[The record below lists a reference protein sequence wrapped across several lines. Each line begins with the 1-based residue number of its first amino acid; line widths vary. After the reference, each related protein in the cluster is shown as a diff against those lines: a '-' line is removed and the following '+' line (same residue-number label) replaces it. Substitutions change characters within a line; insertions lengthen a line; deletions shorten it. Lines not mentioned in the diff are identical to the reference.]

1 MTSKVFLHF
10 SVTGFGWSY
19 FKQKPINCNHCEYNF
34 KSIYLT
40 YKCEKG
46 DMVDL
51 STHAEDLKL
60 RLMTIELLRTA
71 KYKRNIT
78 YRELASKTDLPVT
91 VLSRYAKGH
100 VLPNTTR
107 AKQLW
112 RVLNKMVGLE
122 AELRSR
128 IKFDDAGYFDN
139 TEIVGD
145 YNILQQ
151 AANHALANFA
161 GKRVTKVLT
170 AAVDGIPLATM
181 VANALG
187 VNLIVAKR
195 NKEVGVKAF
204 IDETYILGRDS
215 GVTVTLYIPKEA
227 IKKRDSV
234 LIVDDMIK
242 SGETQE
248 ALVTL
253 VKKSKAE
260 VSGIFSLIAVGE
272 EWKKRLKS
280 GEESPSKSLPP

>member
-1 MTSKVFLHF
+1 MIT
-10 SVTGFGWSY
+10 
-19 FKQKPINCNHCEYNF
+19 
-34 KSIYLT
+34 
-40 YKCEKG
+40 
-46 DMVDL
+46 M

-78 YRELASKTDLPVT
+78 YRELASKTGLPVT

-100 VLPNTTR
+100 VLPNTSR

-112 RVLNKMVGLE
+112 KVLTKLVGLE
-122 AELRSR
+122 TELRSR
-128 IKFDDAGYFDN
+128 IKFDEDGYFDN

-161 GKRVTKVLT
+161 GRRVTKVLS

-187 VNLIVAKR
+187 VNLVVAKR

-204 IDETYILGRDS
+204 LEETYVLRGS
-215 GVTVTLYIPKEA
+215 GVTMTIYIPKEA

-234 LIVDDMIK
+234 LVVDDMIK
-242 SGETQE
+242 TGETQA
-248 ALVTL
+248 ALVNL
-253 VKKSKAE
+253 VRKAKAE
-260 VSGIFSLIAVGE
+260 MSGLFSLIAVGD
-272 EWKKRLKS
+272 EWKRVLKLS
-280 GEESPSKSLPP
+280 GECPVEVITYVKAPYESGTRY

>member
-1 MTSKVFLHF
+1 M
-10 SVTGFGWSY
+10 
-19 FKQKPINCNHCEYNF
+19 FKG
-34 KSIYLT
+34 
-40 YKCEKG
+40 EK
-46 DMVDL
+46 DM

-78 YRELASKTDLPVT
+78 YRELASKTGLPVT

-112 RVLNKMVGLE
+112 RVLTKLVGLE
-122 AELRSR
+122 TELRSR
-128 IKFDDAGYFDN
+128 IKFDETGYFDN

-161 GKRVTKVLT
+161 GKRVTKILT

-187 VNLIVAKR
+187 VNLILAKR

-204 IDETYILGRDS
+204 LDETYVMGKDS
-215 GVTVTLYIPKEA
+215 GVTVTLFIPKDA

-248 ALVTL
+248 ALGHL
-253 VKKSKAE
+253 VKKAKAE
-260 VSGIFSLIAVGE
+260 ISGVFSLVAVGD
-272 EWKKRLKS
+272 EWKERLKF
-280 GEESPSKSLPP
+280 GKDAPVEVVTYVKSPRE

>member
-1 MTSKVFLHF
+1 M
-10 SVTGFGWSY
+10 
-19 FKQKPINCNHCEYNF
+19 
-34 KSIYLT
+34 
-40 YKCEKG
+40 
-46 DMVDL
+46 

-78 YRELASKTDLPVT
+78 YRELSSKTGLPVT

-112 RVLNKMVGLE
+112 KVLTKLVGLE
-122 AELRSR
+122 TELRNR
-128 IKFDDAGYFDN
+128 IKFDETGYFDN
-139 TEIVGD
+139 TDIVGD

-161 GKRVTKVLT
+161 GKRVTKILT
-170 AAVDGIPLATM
+170 AATDGIPLATM

-187 VNLIVAKR
+187 VNLILAKR
-195 NKEVGVKAF
+195 SKEVGVKAF
-204 IDETYILGRDS
+204 LDVTYVLGKDS
-215 GVTVTLYIPKEA
+215 GVTVTLYIPKDA
-227 IKKRDSV
+227 FKKRDSV

-248 ALVTL
+248 ALAQL
-253 VKKSKAE
+253 VKRAKAE
-260 VSGIFSLIAVGE
+260 ISGVFSLIAVGDT
-272 EWKKRLKS
+272 WKERLKF
-280 GEESPSKSLPP
+280 GKDAPVEVVTYIKAPTK

>member
-1 MTSKVFLHF
+1 M
-10 SVTGFGWSY
+10 
-19 FKQKPINCNHCEYNF
+19 
-34 KSIYLT
+34 
-40 YKCEKG
+40 
-46 DMVDL
+46 

-78 YRELASKTDLPVT
+78 YRELASKTGLPVT

-112 RVLNKMVGLE
+112 RVLTKLVGLE
-122 AELRSR
+122 TELRSR
-128 IKFDDAGYFDN
+128 IKFDDTGYFDN

-170 AAVDGIPLATM
+170 AATDGIPLATM

-187 VNLIVAKR
+187 VNTVVAKR

-204 IDETYILGRDS
+204 IDETFILGKDS
-215 GVTVTLYIPKEA
+215 GVTVTLYIPKEI

-248 ALVTL
+248 ALINL
-253 VKKSKAE
+253 VKKAKAE
-260 VSGIFSLIAVGE
+260 ISGVFALIAVGDD
-272 EWKKRLKS
+272 WKRRLKVS
-280 GEESPSKSLPP
+280 GDAPIEIVTYVKSPIEMESR

>member
-1 MTSKVFLHF
+1 M
-10 SVTGFGWSY
+10 
-19 FKQKPINCNHCEYNF
+19 
-34 KSIYLT
+34 
-40 YKCEKG
+40 
-46 DMVDL
+46 

-78 YRELASKTDLPVT
+78 YRELASKTGLPVT

-112 RVLNKMVGLE
+112 RVLTKIVGLE
-122 AELRSR
+122 TELRNR
-128 IKFDDAGYFDN
+128 IKFDETGYFDN

-170 AAVDGIPLATM
+170 AATDGIPLATM

-187 VNLIVAKR
+187 VNLVVAKR
-195 NKEVGVKAF
+195 NKEVGVKTF
-204 IDETYILGRDS
+204 LDETFILGKDS
-215 GVTVTLYIPKEA
+215 GVTVTLYIPKEI

-242 SGETQE
+242 SGETQA
-248 ALVTL
+248 ALVNL
-253 VKKSKAE
+253 VRKAKAE
-260 VSGIFSLIAVGE
+260 LSGVFSLIAVGE
-272 EWKKRLKS
+272 EWKRTLKLS
-280 GEESPSKSLPP
+280 GECPVEVITYVKAPSDASSRY

>member
-1 MTSKVFLHF
+1 M
-10 SVTGFGWSY
+10 
-19 FKQKPINCNHCEYNF
+19 
-34 KSIYLT
+34 
-40 YKCEKG
+40 
-46 DMVDL
+46 

-78 YRELASKTDLPVT
+78 YRELSSKTGLPVT

-112 RVLNKMVGLE
+112 RVLTKLVGLE
-122 AELRSR
+122 TELRSR
-128 IKFDDAGYFDN
+128 IKFDETGYFDN

-151 AANHALANFA
+151 AANYALANFA

-170 AAVDGIPLATM
+170 AATDGIPLATM

-204 IDETYILGRDS
+204 LDETFILGKDS
-215 GVTVTLYIPKEA
+215 GVTVTLYIPKEI

-248 ALVTL
+248 ALVNL
-253 VKKSKAE
+253 VKKAKAE
-260 VSGIFSLIAVGE
+260 ISGVFSLIAVGDD
-272 EWKKRLKS
+272 WKKRIKIGSDAPIEVVTYLKS
-280 GEESPSKSLPP
+280 PQDNENRS